1 MIIVLALVLVAG
13 FIITRLVKTKRTS
26 IYMSGIDTGDERHYV
41 GAFDEERTMY
51 HANWY
56 LSDVIGTDRLMTVCT
71 IIAAAGLIIG
81 AVLTIGGVL

>member
-13 FIITRLVKTKRTS
+13 FIITRLVKTKQTS

-56 LSDVIGTDRLMTVCT
+56 LSDLIGTDRLMTVAT
-71 IIAAAGLIIG
+71 WVAAAGFIIG
-81 AVLTIGGVL
+81 TVLTIGGVL